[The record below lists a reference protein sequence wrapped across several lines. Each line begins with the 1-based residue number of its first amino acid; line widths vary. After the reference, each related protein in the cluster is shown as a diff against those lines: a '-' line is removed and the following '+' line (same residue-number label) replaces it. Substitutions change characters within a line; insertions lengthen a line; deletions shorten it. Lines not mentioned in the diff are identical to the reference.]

1 MKGFYIENFVLRL
14 IFCVV
19 GLVILWIAVQYIKD
33 VIIFHE
39 AFSLG
44 VFDFVV
50 PVVCGVVEAFVWK
63 PKN

>member
-19 GLVILWIAVQYIKD
+19 GIVALWVAVRYIRD

-39 AFSLG
+39 SFSMG
-44 VFDFVV
+44 VLDFAI
-50 PVVCGVVEAFVWK
+50 PVACGVVEAFVWK